1 MSDPLLVRFNVTA
14 WVMIC
19 PWVMLCTWVMVCT
32 WVILSLTLFFERLSR
47 IIFHTIEKPYE
58 TNKNIPGHGDHE
70 SSIDWTH
77 IRSIMLNSQSTL
89 FILTSRKLE
98 S

>member
-1 MSDPLLVRFNVTA
+1 MSLGIVVHL
-14 WVMIC
+14 
-19 PWVMLCTWVMVCT
+19 VMVYT
-32 WVILSLTLFFERLSR
+32 WVILSLTLFFR
-47 IIFHTIEKPYE
+47 TAKPHNFSYDRKAVE

-89 FILTSRKLE
+89 FILTSRKLG